1 MSYMALYR
9 TYRPKTFQDVVG
21 QEAVIQTLLNALEF
35 NKTAHAYLFS
45 GPRGTGKTSVAKL
58 FGKAINCFRET
69 DETYPG
75 CDVYHTLSGND
86 MTDIIELDAAS
97 NNGVDEIRDI
107 RDKVKYMPSIG
118 RYKIYII
125 DEVHMLTTGA
135 FNALLKTLEEP
146 PKHVIF
152 ILATTEIHKIPA
164 TILSRCQR
172 FDFSLVEKTKI
183 VDRLDYICKQENIE
197 ITKEAVE
204 AIAKHGQGSVRDAIS
219 LLDQASAYAQDK
231 IDEHVIYEVAGTV
244 SKDEIVNLLT
254 SIVNKNHVMAL
265 QTIEN
270 LLNQGKEVSRI
281 LVDFLDVLRDLLTAK
296 AIKTEHHNQQQL
308 LDQLSFT
315 KLYHYLDVLNQLQY
329 DIKFTS
335 QKEAY
340 LELAIIKMIE
350 HQTIIQADIMTEIQT
365 LRTEI
370 ETLKKQKI
378 VIEQPQQALPKDDE
392 QKKQVEETRE
402 PLVTI
407 KDVTNILNHSDKDKK
422 ELLLKGWPSLEH
434 YDEPGYELT
443 ANLLF
448 KGSLEAVSKDDKML
462 LVYDDYVTCER
473 MYDGEVKK
481 QVLFILNQKRDLVK
495 NYVAIHKKE
504 WAVIKPQYIKLWK
517 EGNKSPELEPIDLKL
532 YKIRKHKDKVSE
544 IVKIA
549 KEYFGDDI
557 EMKE

>member
-58 FGKAINCFRET
+58 FGKAINCFKEN

-75 CDVYHTLSGND
+75 CEIYHTLAASD

-118 RYKIYII
+118 KYKIYII

-152 ILATTEIHKIPA
+152 VLATTEIHKIPA

-172 FDFSLVEKTKI
+172 FDFSLVEQSKI
-183 VDRLDYICKQENIE
+183 VERLKFICKQESINITNE
-197 ITKEAVE
+197 AIEAV
-204 AIAKHGQGSVRDAIS
+204 AKHGQGSVRDAIS
-219 LLDQASAYAQDK
+219 LLDQVSAYAKDN
-231 IDEHVIYEVAGTV
+231 IDASIVYEVAGTV
-244 SKDEIVNLLT
+244 SKDEIVKLLQ
-254 SIVNKNHVMAL
+254 SIVDKDHVTAL
-265 QTIEN
+265 QTIED
-270 LLNQGKEVSRI
+270 LTQQGKEVSRI
-281 LVDFLDVLRDLLTAK
+281 LVDFLDVLRDLLTSK
-296 AIKTEHHNQQQL
+296 ALKASSHSHQEL
-308 LDQLSFT
+308 LDQLSFA
-315 KLYHYLDVLNQLQY
+315 KLYHYLDILNQLQY
-329 DIKFTS
+329 DMKFTS

-350 HQTIIQADIMTEIQT
+350 HQTIIQADIMTEIEA

-370 ETLKKQKI
+370 ETLKKQKVAI
-378 VIEQPQQALPKDDE
+378 QKQPPVPVKTEQVQNTIEN
-392 QKKQVEETRE
+392 RE

-407 KDVTNILNHSDKDKK
+407 KDITNILNHSDKNKK
-422 ELLLKGWPSLEH
+422 ELLLKGWPSLEY
-434 YDEPGYELT
+434 YDEPGLELT

-448 KGSLEAVSKDDKML
+448 KGSLEAVSNDDVML
-462 LVYDDYVTCER
+462 LVYDDLVTCER
-473 MYDGEVKK
+473 MYEPEVQK
-481 QVLFILNQKRDLVK
+481 QVLFILNQKKDLVTH
-495 NYVAIHKKE
+495 YYAIHRGE
-504 WAVIKPQYIKLWK
+504 WAIIKAQYIKLWK
-517 EGNKSPELEPIDLKL
+517 EGNKSPELDPIDLKL
-532 YKIRKHKDKVSE
+532 YKTVKDKSKTSE
-544 IVKIA
+544 IVKLA
-549 KEYFGDDI
+549 KEYFGEDI
-557 EMKE
+557 KIKE

>member
-58 FGKAINCFRET
+58 FGKAINCFREH

-75 CDVYHTLSGND
+75 CDTYHTLSAND

-118 RYKIYII
+118 KYKIYII

-172 FDFSLVEKTKI
+172 FDFSLVEMAKI
-183 VDRLDYICKQENIE
+183 VERLDYICKQEHIE
-197 ITKEAVE
+197 ITNEAID

-231 IDEHVIYEVAGTV
+231 IDENVVYDVAGTV
-244 SKDEIVNLLT
+244 SKEDIVTLLK
-254 SIVNKNHVMAL
+254 SIVDKNHVSAL

-281 LVDFLDVLRDLLTAK
+281 LVDFLDVLRELLTAK
-296 AIKTEHHNQQQL
+296 AIKTNNHMHQDL

-350 HQTIIQADIMTEIQT
+350 HQTIIQADIMTEIQA
-365 LRTEI
+365 LRSEI
-370 ETLKKQKI
+370 ETLKKQKQ
-378 VIEQPQQALPKDDE
+378 VIHQPQQTITTAEKHTE
-392 QKKQVEETRE
+392 KVEENRE

-407 KDVTNILNHSDKDKK
+407 QDVTNLLNHSNKDKK

-434 YDEPGYELT
+434 YDEPGFELT

-448 KGSLEAVSKDDKML
+448 RGSLEAVSHDDEML

-473 MYDGEVKK
+473 MYDAEVKK

-495 NYVAIHKKE
+495 NYIAIHKNE
-504 WAVIKPQYIKLWK
+504 WDIIKPQYIKLWK
-517 EGNKSPELEPIDLKL
+517 AGINHLN
-532 YKIRKHKDKVSE
+532 
-544 IVKIA
+544 
-549 KEYFGDDI
+549 
-557 EMKE
+557 